1 MTAGPTGRPQL
12 LLATTVSPT
21 SECMKETEN
30 FPDDESSADVEPSC
44 HRDERQIRL
53 DTERSFVLYP
63 VGELYP

>member
-1 MTAGPTGRPQL
+1 
-12 LLATTVSPT
+12 
-21 SECMKETEN
+21 MKETEN